1 MVNKNHQKVILIG
14 RPIFLRE
21 VLAADLGH
29 QAFRLPL
36 HDVASHVRVKQ
47 LLN

>member
-1 MVNKNHQKVILIG
+1 MVNKNRQEVILTG

-21 VLAADLGH
+21 GVVAHLGH

-36 HDVASHVRVKQ
+36 YDVASHVRVKQ